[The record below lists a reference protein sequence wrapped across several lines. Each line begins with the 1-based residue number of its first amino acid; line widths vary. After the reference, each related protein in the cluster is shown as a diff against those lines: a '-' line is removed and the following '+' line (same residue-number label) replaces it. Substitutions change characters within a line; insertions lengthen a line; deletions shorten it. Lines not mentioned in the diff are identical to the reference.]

1 VTEAPTLRLVG
12 GPTAL
17 IAYGGLRLLT
27 DPTFDSPGEYP
38 RPGTNIVLRKLAGPA
53 LALDDVLPV
62 DVVLLSHDHHS
73 DNLDR
78 SGREM
83 LPSAGRV
90 LTTVAGAERLGGHAM
105 GMDPGDEVE
114 VGGDDGAAV
123 SVTAVP
129 ADHGPPEVAA
139 RNGPVIGFVLR
150 GGGLPTMYVSGDNA
164 SVDVVGKIVDG
175 HGPIDVAVLFI
186 GGATVPEAWGEA
198 RLTLTAQTAVQAARL
213 LGAAPIAAIHQDG
226 WAHFTSDAQDVER
239 AFADAG
245 ISHRLR
251 PVAPGE
257 QITLT

>member
-1 VTEAPTLRLVG
+1 MTEAPTLALVG

-17 IAYGGLRLLT
+17 ISYGGLRLLT

-53 LALDDVLPV
+53 LALDDVMPV
-62 DVVLLSHDHHS
+62 DAVLLSHDHHS

-90 LTTVAGAERLGGHAM
+90 LTTVAGAERLGGNAV
-105 GMDPGDEVE
+105 GMDPGDKLE
-114 VGGDDGAAV
+114 VGGDGA
-123 SVTAVP
+123 VTVAAVP

-150 GGGLPTMYVSGDNA
+150 GQGLPTMYVSGDNA
-164 SVDVVGKIVDG
+164 SVDVVAKIVDG

-186 GGATVPEAWGEA
+186 GGAAVPEAWGEA
-198 RLTLTAQTAVQAARL
+198 RLTLTAQTAVQATRL
-213 LGAAPIAAIHQDG
+213 LGAAPIAPIHQDG

-245 ISHRLR
+245 VSDRLR